1 MIRIAFILSLIA
13 CALVITMLLNTNADT
28 AIPFTFIGH
37 GALGGAI
44 ALSALSA
51 WRRRGTWTW
60 QDRAAPLPARAR

>member
-1 MIRIAFILSLIA
+1 MIRVAYLLALIA

-44 ALSALSA
+44 ALYALNA
-51 WRRRGTWTW
+51 WRRRGT
-60 QDRAAPLPARAR
+60 